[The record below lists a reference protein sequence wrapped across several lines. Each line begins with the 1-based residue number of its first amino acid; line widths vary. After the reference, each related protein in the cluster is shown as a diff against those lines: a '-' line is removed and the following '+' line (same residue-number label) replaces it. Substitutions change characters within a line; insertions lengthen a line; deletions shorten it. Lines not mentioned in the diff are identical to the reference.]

1 MVNIKWQ
8 SVAARDTLAHHPF
21 NGGPDTGADIAQDQH
36 LQCRRRT
43 YPTCLR
49 PAQATRIPTFGK
61 EARHGDRCTWLH
73 GNTVAQS

>member
-8 SVAARDTLAHHPF
+8 FVVARDTLAHHPF
-21 NGGPDTGADIAQDQH
+21 IGGLDTGADIARGQH
-36 LQCRRRT
+36 LQCCRRT

-49 PAQATRIPTFGK
+49 PAAATSIPKFGK